1 MLFSFVITGCF
12 LKVTGSFVVQVHKEL
27 KTAEGHSTAITKRK
41 TPDECPNIK
50 TPDECLN
57 I

>member
-50 TPDECLN
+50 TPDECPN